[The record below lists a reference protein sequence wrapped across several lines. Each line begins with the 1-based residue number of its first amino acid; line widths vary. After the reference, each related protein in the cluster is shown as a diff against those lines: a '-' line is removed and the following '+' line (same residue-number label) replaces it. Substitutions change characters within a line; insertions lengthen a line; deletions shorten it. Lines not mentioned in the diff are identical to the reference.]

1 LRNTVVWYFY
11 TSRQQPK
18 ENIMRK
24 RRVLGFVSLLTVLAL
39 FGAAAVA
46 DDHGGSGSDSKGFD
60 FTGTI
65 QALPSSGLTGD
76 WMVANKTVHVTVA
89 TGIKQED
96 GVAAIGASVEVKGSL
111 RTDGS
116 VDASQIE
123 VKRGANAGNPKETDF
138 AGAVQTLPGTANLV
152 GDWMVGGKTVHV
164 TASTRLNQEGGTFAV
179 GSSVEVKGTVRTDGS
194 IDATD
199 IELRSSAPGG
209 KPAGQTSFR
218 GAIESLPTGGV
229 VGDWKVSG
237 KIVHVTTATRIEHAS
252 GALMVGA
259 FVEIQ
264 GTTRSDGSID
274 ATNIEVKFAPPA
286 GTPPP
291 TEFRGAV
298 ESLPAAAGF
307 IGDAVVS
314 GRTIHITA
322 TTRIDQEDGALAVGA
337 MVDVKGTAETDG
349 SLDATRIDVEFGPDS
364 AAAGQANDFHLSATV
379 RKAGLNGS
387 FFTTN
392 LTLSNTGTADAT
404 VTIKFLGHDR
414 DGRGGIERTLTV
426 PAGATLTIN
435 DLLGSF
441 FGIGDDFGGV
451 RITSNV
457 PTLVVDSTTGTPSD
471 QGSFGQQ
478 LRATEHND
486 LITSDRPRSIAGVR
500 SNGAFRTN
508 LMLTNAT
515 ESPLDVDV
523 KLISSDGRELGS
535 SRIHLEPLEMHQ
547 MNDAPRELGGGAETG
562 DDARLV
568 LSTPTSNGAFA
579 AAASR
584 IDNASN
590 DPSAL
595 IPR

>member
-1 LRNTVVWYFY
+1 M
-11 TSRQQPK
+11 Q
-18 ENIMRK
+18 I
-24 RRVLGFVSLLTVLAL
+24 RRVRGFVCLLVAFAL
-39 FGAAAVA
+39 LGLAAAA
-46 DDHGGSGSDSKGFD
+46 DDHGTSGSQD
-60 FTGTI
+60 FHFSGTI

-76 WMVANKTVHVTVA
+76 WRVADKTVHVTA
-89 TGIKQED
+89 MTRIEQED
-96 GVAAIGASVEVKGSL
+96 GAAVVGASVEVKGSL
-111 RTDGS
+111 RADGS
-116 VDASQIE
+116 VDASRVE
-123 VKRGANAGNPKETDF
+123 VKHSGKAGDPEDSDF
-138 AGAVQTLPGTANLV
+138 VGAVTTLPGTASLV
-152 GDWMVGGKTVHV
+152 GDWTVGGRTVHV
-164 TASTRLNQEGGTFAV
+164 TASTRLNTEGGIFAV
-179 GSSVEVKGTVRTDGS
+179 GSSVEVKGPMRADGS
-194 IDATD
+194 IDATE

-209 KPAGQTSFR
+209 MPPGQTNFR
-218 GAIESLPTGGV
+218 GAIESLPATGV

-237 KIVHVTTATRIEHAS
+237 KTVHVTAATRIEAEH
-252 GALMVGA
+252 GAPAAGA
-259 FVEIQ
+259 FVEVQ
-264 GTTRSDGSID
+264 GTTRADGSID
-274 ATNIEVKFAPPA
+274 ATKIEVKFAPPA
-286 GTPPP
+286 GTPAP

-298 ESLPAAAGF
+298 ESLPATAGF
-307 IGDAVVS
+307 VGDAVVS

-337 MVDVKGTAETDG
+337 MVEAKGTARTDG
-349 SLDATRIDVEFGPDS
+349 SLDATRIEVEFGPDS
-364 AAAGQANDFHLSATV
+364 AAAGQANDFHLSSAA

-387 FFTTN
+387 FFSTS
-392 LTLSNTGTADAT
+392 LTLSNSGTADAT

-414 DGRGGIERTLTV
+414 DGRGGIERTITV
-426 PAGATLTIN
+426 PAGATLTID

-457 PTLVVDSTTGTPSD
+457 PTLVVDSHTGTPSG

-486 LITSDRPRSIAGVR
+486 LITRVRSRSIAGVR

-515 ESPLDVDV
+515 EKPLDVDV
-523 KLISSDGRELGS
+523 KLIGSDGRERGS

-547 MNDAPRELGGGAETG
+547 MNDAPRQLGGGAETG

-568 LSTPTSNGAFA
+568 LSTATPNGAFA

-584 IDNASN
+584 IDNTSN

-595 IPR
+595 VPR